1 MNTSSIKQVKQMY
14 KCALSQKPGVF
25 IILPLIHNRNLK
37 NSVHN
42 SKDIYEEKLVTKF
55 NKLSWWALFT
65 TAFWLET
72 ILDNVRDKS
81 VKVNT

>member
-1 MNTSSIKQVKQMY
+1 MCVIVKTR
-14 KCALSQKPGVF
+14 CFHNFAINSQSK
-25 IILPLIHNRNLK
+25 LK
-37 NSVHN
+37 KFRHN